1 MKRLRMIGKIMNYY
15 DLLKY
20 VHTGIAAPDMTYYDR
35 IRGDALRESMIRRS
49 TQNSV
54 QNNDSKGEGSA
65 RSDAA
70 LDATAAED

>member
-1 MKRLRMIGKIMNYY
+1 MNYY

-35 IRGDALRESMIRRS
+35 MRGDALRESMIRRS

-65 RSDAA
+65 YDTRRNAAVYRNDAG
-70 LDATAAED
+70 T

>member
-1 MKRLRMIGKIMNYY
+1 MTYR
-15 DLLKY
+15 DLLRY
-20 VHTGIAAPDMTYYDR
+20 AHTGIASPDMTYYDR
-35 IRGDALRESMIRRS
+35 MRGDSLRESIVRRS

-70 LDATAAED
+70 LNVTSAEGLSGKQ